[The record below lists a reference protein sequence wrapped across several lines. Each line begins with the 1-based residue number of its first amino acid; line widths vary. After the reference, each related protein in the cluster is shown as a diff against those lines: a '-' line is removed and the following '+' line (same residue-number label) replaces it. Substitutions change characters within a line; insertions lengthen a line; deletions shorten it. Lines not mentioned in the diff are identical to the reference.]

1 MKLSIVFVITS
12 EIDYAH
18 MVQAID
24 KIKYALNTEE
34 YEIII
39 ISDIDMSFDLFKN
52 ISNINITINKK
63 PIGIFESRR
72 KSIKL
77 AKGKYISFV
86 DPNFYLYVSDL
97 QFLED
102 AEFDIIKFGIKLQ
115 YDTNEYILERYIL
128 DENEANEYVNLNPI
142 TSRFILKKCYDPF
155 MNNYM
160 FKTKYIKDFYKKIPT
175 IDNYNK
181 LFDIYLIFALMKY
194 MTSFK
199 YDFHI
204 FGITTFDKSFKPSPD
219 KKINKLFY
227 GLDPDSYFDKNE
239 YKELEAFL
247 ENDELNISK
256 DVLNYINSFTGNNE

>member
-18 MVQAID
+18 MIRAID
-24 KIKYALNTEE
+24 SIKYTLNAEE

-39 ISDIDMSFDLFKN
+39 ISDIDMNFDLFKD

-63 PIGIFESRR
+63 PLGIFESRR

-86 DPNFYLYVSDL
+86 DPNFYLYISNL
-97 QFLED
+97 EFLED
-102 AEFDIIKFGIKLQ
+102 VEFDIIKFGIKLQ
-115 YDTNEYILERYIL
+115 YDPNEYIMERYTL
-128 DENEANEYVNLNPI
+128 DKNETDEYVNLNPI

-181 LFDIYLIFALMKY
+181 LFDIYLTLVLMKY

-204 FGITTFDKSFKPSPD
+204 FGITTFDKSFKPSSD
-219 KKINKLFY
+219 KKIDKLFY
-227 GLDPDSYFDKNE
+227 GLDPDIYFDKNE

-256 DVLNYINSFTGNNE
+256 DVLKYINFFIGTNE